1 MDLWEVRL
9 GVCPGHTPDEVP
21 HLRGHGRQDQE
32 DGMIIGIGWD
42 HSRGDRRIAIHFPY
56 DEKVIGVLKRLKSS
70 PKAPPWYDG
79 SLKAWVIPDDMAL
92 YEAVTKALDAPGRT
106 WEVHVDTEL
115 AQEVLGYSEAKS
127 RAYES
132 SRAPEAVLDVPTKIP
147 LYPFQKAGVRWIDDR
162 RGRALN
168 ADEMGTGKSCQS
180 LGWIVLRKQT
190 PALVLCPATLKANWY
205 REVEKFT
212 ALKPMILS
220 SASGL
225 KSYLKLGFQS
235 DIRPLVGYDIVI
247 ANYDLLEV
255 ETIRSWIVRLAAGD
269 LSVVPDLVGA
279 GLYALAPLDREIE
292 KTQDASV
299 KARLMDARAAIDLS
313 GFTAKKR
320 RNVKASINGMPIAEF
335 LSFGFRTLVC
345 DESHYIKDFGAQRT
359 KGVFELAR
367 KIRNVIGLTGTPL
380 LNRPKELWSQVYC
393 INPRIFP
400 KFKAFAD
407 RYCAAKKGRF
417 GMDYSGA
424 SNLDELE
431 RVLRSE
437 VMIRRTKEQVMP
449 ELPPKIRIT
458 IPLVLGGGLAKYN
471 QEAAQSLE
479 RLREIRR
486 ARDEWKLQV
495 GSLNDVD
502 RARFLAEHAAE
513 AAANSRL
520 TGVAVEE
527 IEKLKILAVTAKL
540 GQAAEFIVNAHDQEG
555 PVVVFMAHHAPMDLM
570 TAALSKA
577 GLYTARIDGR
587 VDIPTRQGIVE
598 TFQKGE
604 VDALICGIRA
614 AGEGLTLT
622 AAHTV
627 IFAELDWSFS
637 IHDQAESRCHRITQS
652 RPVIAYYL
660 IALGTIECPVMSLID
675 SKREVIN
682 AVVGNSEQTIGEG
695 GILDSLIFEAL
706 K

>member
-21 HLRGHGRQDQE
+21 HLRGHGRQGE
-32 DGMIIGIGWD
+32 KSVMIGIGWD
-42 HSRGDRRIAIHFPY
+42 HSGGERRIAIHFPY
-56 DEKVIGVLKRLKSS
+56 NERVIAILKGVRTS
-70 PKAPPWYDG
+70 PKAPPWFDG
-79 SLKAWVIPDDMAL
+79 KLRAWVIPDDMAL
-92 YEAVTKALDAPGRT
+92 YEAVIKALEARGIT
-106 WEVHVDTEL
+106 FEVNVDPEL
-115 AQEVLGYSEAKS
+115 AQEVLRHSEAKS

-180 LGWIVLRKQT
+180 LGWIVLRKQV

-212 ALKPMILS
+212 DLKPMILS
-220 SASGL
+220 SPSGL
-225 KSYLKLGFQS
+225 KSYQKLGFASAVSPQA
-235 DIRPLVGYDIVI
+235 GYDIVI

-255 ETIRSWIVRLAAGD
+255 ETIRSWIVRLVAGD

-299 KARLMDARAAIDLS
+299 KSRLMDARAAIDLA

-449 ELPPKIRIT
+449 ELPPKVRIT
-458 IPLVLGGGLAKYN
+458 VPLVMGDGLAKYSRKA
-471 QEAAQSLE
+471 ELILE
-479 RLREIRR
+479 HLREIRR
-486 ARDEWKLQV
+486 AREDWKLQV
-495 GSLNDVD
+495 GSLGDAD
-502 RARFLAEHAAE
+502 RARFLAEHATE

-555 PVVVFMAHHAPMDLM
+555 PVVVFMAHHTPMDLM
-570 TAALSKA
+570 TSALSKA

-604 VDALICGIRA
+604 IDALICGIRA
-614 AGEGLTLT
+614 ASEGITLT
-622 AAHTV
+622 ASHVVVT
-627 IFAELDWSFS
+627 AELDWTWPR
-637 IHDQAESRCHRITQS
+637 HLQAEDRVHRFGTSVSPTI
-652 RPVIAYYL
+652 YYL
-660 IALGTIECPVMSLID
+660 VAAGTIEENIARVID
-675 SKREVIN
+675 SKREVIH
-682 AVVGNSEQTIGEG
+682 AAMGESQRTVDES
-695 GILDSLIFEAL
+695 GILDSILETL
-706 K
+706 